1 MPEVSVS
8 MPVVY
13 SVTLPMVVMWPIAPP
28 PPCSENQRS
37 PPGPLTMSHGL
48 PTETGNSVKVPF
60 GATRATLFFAGSV
73 NQTLSSEPRVMP
85 CGAVDPDGVGH
96 SVPTPPVL
104 MRPILFLEVSVNQS
118 CASAPAVTS
127 EGAESV
133 VAMGNSDTDW
143 AACAALGSTSRQPIT
158 HMKSRRW
165 VSMYPDIGRLTP
177 GNYPRQA
184 RGRPCRGRGDATSY
198 RPSSRE

>member
-28 PPCSENQRS
+28 PPCSENQRA

-48 PTETGNSVKVPF
+48 PTETGNSVKVPS

-96 SVPTPPVL
+96 SMLTPPVL
-104 MRPILFLEVSVNQS
+104 MRPILFLDVSVNQS
-118 CASAPAVTS
+118 CPSAPAGTS
-127 EGAESV
+127 DGGESARV
-133 VAMGNSDTDW
+133 
-143 AACAALGSTSRQPIT
+143 LGGFESQ
-158 HMKSRRW
+158 
-165 VSMYPDIGRLTP
+165 
-177 GNYPRQA
+177 
-184 RGRPCRGRGDATSY
+184 
-198 RPSSRE
+198 